1 MKNTSPYWLV
11 IPALIIIGLLW
22 HIFNI
27 KTDVKIEH
35 KKSVIETSKNKID
48 SLESK
53 QSSVIK
59 SISEQSKKTVKD
71 ADILIKKLKNEQQ
84 KVNDTTYDY
93 MCKYIQNY
101 RTK

>member
-11 IPALIIIGLLW
+11 IPALVIIGLLW

-84 KVNDTTYDY
+84 KVNDTTYDS